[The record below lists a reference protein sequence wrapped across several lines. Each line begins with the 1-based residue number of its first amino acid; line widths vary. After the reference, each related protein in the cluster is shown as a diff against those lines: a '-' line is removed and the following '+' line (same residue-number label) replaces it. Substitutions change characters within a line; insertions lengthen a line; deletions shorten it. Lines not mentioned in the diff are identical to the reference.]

1 MVKTHR
7 VKLFKIFLL
16 FIISSTLLF
25 SGVNILKKVEITK
38 GELRLEFK
46 DFLPKKQIKHFALEN
61 PPREVFDFKNT
72 RLSKKNI
79 AKNIKNVKIA
89 QYKSN
94 IVRVVVSSHKPY
106 SCTPYKP
113 ILSLK
118 TYHIPL
124 PKGRNALPAKRYKK
138 PKAKAKAKEKTK
150 KVKKIAVSSSRSHKQ
165 ELIVIDA
172 GHGGHDTG
180 AMVGGKKEKDLVLM
194 IAKRLEKQ
202 LKKRGH
208 PVYMTRKRDR
218 FLKLPQRTKIA
229 DNKNAVVFISIHAN
243 SVPKRKRNKIQG
255 VETFFL
261 QNTRDARSQRIAARE
276 NKSVLKGTSKLS
288 RSVILDSVL
297 SGPKIVQS
305 NKLAIDV
312 HRRMMTNL
320 RSRYSGVKDG
330 GVRHAP
336 FWVLVGASRP
346 SILVEV
352 GYISHP
358 KERKRLFMPRYQ
370 ELIAKGIAEGVDI
383 YLDNRK
389 KEIDF

>member
-1 MVKTHR
+1 MEKSHR

-16 FIISSTLLF
+16 CIVTSTLLF
-25 SGVNILKKVEITK
+25 SAANRLERVEVAK

-46 DFLPKKQIKHFALEN
+46 DFLSKKQIRHFVLKN
-61 PPREVFDFKNT
+61 PHREVFDLKNT
-72 RLSKKNI
+72 RLTNKNI
-79 AKNIKNVKIA
+79 AKNIRNVKIA
-89 QYKSN
+89 QYKPN
-94 IVRVVVSSHKPY
+94 VVRVVVSSKKSY

-113 ILSLK
+113 ILSLR

-124 PKGRNALPAKRYKK
+124 PKKRAGLPAKRYKK
-138 PKAKAKAKEKTK
+138 AA
-150 KVKKIAVSSSRSHKQ
+150 VKNKNKNVKRVVKSPSRSHRQ

-180 AMVGGKKEKDLVLM
+180 AVAGGKREKDVVLM

-202 LKKRGH
+202 LKKRCH

-229 DNKNAVVFISIHAN
+229 DKKNAVVFISIHAN
-243 SVPKRKRNKIQG
+243 SVAKRKRNKLHG

-261 QNTRDARSQRIAARE
+261 QKTRDARSQRIAARE
-276 NKSVLKGTSKLS
+276 NKSVLKGTSRLS
-288 RSVILDSVL
+288 KSVILDSVL

-312 HRRMMTNL
+312 HRRIMTNL
-320 RSRYSGVKDG
+320 RSRYRGVKDG

-383 YLDNRK
+383 YLNNRK